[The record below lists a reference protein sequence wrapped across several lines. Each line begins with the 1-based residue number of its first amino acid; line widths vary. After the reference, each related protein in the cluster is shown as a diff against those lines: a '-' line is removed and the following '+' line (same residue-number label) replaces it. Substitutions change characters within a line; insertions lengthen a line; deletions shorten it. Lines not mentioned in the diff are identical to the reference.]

1 MYNERSWKKA
11 SDGQTDGQPF
21 KLFVND
27 LTLKKGQLCIVCGT
41 VGSGK
46 TSLLS
51 AILGEMTINK
61 NKCFVN
67 GAVSYVSQRPW
78 IQNSTVRDGILFA
91 REYEKEEYDLVVEAS
106 QLSTDLEIL
115 PYGDETEIGER
126 GINLSGG

>member
-1 MYNERSWKKA
+1 MNEAEKV

-51 AILGEMTINK
+51 AI
-61 NKCFVN
+61 
-67 GAVSYVSQRPW
+67 
-78 IQNSTVRDGILFA
+78 
-91 REYEKEEYDLVVEAS
+91 
-106 QLSTDLEIL
+106 
-115 PYGDETEIGER
+115 
-126 GINLSGG
+126 